1 MKCPLT
7 IYIPNR
13 DVFLGIA
20 SSSFSKYFIQM
31 KINFTTKEESKKL
44 QEAEFLA
51 LSGAERVFAFFKL
64 CYEMRSFPSKETSEK
79 NNNFVIEFKN
89 R

>member
-1 MKCPLT
+1 ME
-7 IYIPNR
+7 I
-13 DVFLGIA
+13 
-20 SSSFSKYFIQM
+20 SF
-31 KINFTTKEESKKL
+31 NTKEESKKL

-64 CYEMRSFPSKETSEK
+64 CYEMRNFPSEKSSEK
-79 NNNFVIEFKN
+79 KDNFIIDFKN